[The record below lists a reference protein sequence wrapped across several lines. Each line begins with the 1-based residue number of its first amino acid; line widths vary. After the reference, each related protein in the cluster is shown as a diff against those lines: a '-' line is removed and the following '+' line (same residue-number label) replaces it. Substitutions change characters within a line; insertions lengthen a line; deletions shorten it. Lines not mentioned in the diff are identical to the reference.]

1 MTMMPEIQCT
11 IKLIYIIT
19 GSKFKSTQMLSHNR
33 IGFIKKNFFKI
44 MWCMCTI
51 LYLSKD
57 TVSAMFQKEGKI
69 VYTVYFILIFVQLCF
84 MRQSVD
90 ITINLISLL
99 KSLYRTRLCRIVFF
113 TNSNKFL
120 HTDGTM
126 FLCYKYCNILASR
139 IEICSFRWKKK
150 KKSNECATS
159 PI

>member
-1 MTMMPEIQCT
+1 
-11 IKLIYIIT
+11 
-19 GSKFKSTQMLSHNR
+19 MLSHNR
-33 IGFIKKNFFKI
+33 IGFIKKKFFKI
-44 MWCMCTI
+44 LWCMCTI

-90 ITINLISLL
+90 TTINLISLL

-113 TNSNKFL
+113 TYSIKFL
-120 HTDGTM
+120 HTDGLM

-139 IEICSFRWKKK
+139 IEICSFR
-150 KKSNECATS
+150 
-159 PI
+159 